1 MELKNFMHACTYRTK
16 FYKMTAAVSLAACTC
31 ALGLP
36 VDVFAQTAAVPSSHA
51 EKSAQPL
58 VAPAQTP
65 APAASAAPA
74 PATKHSAAS
83 ATDRSATSSSDGPV
97 YDTAKNYIQ
106 DSADEKSVTYKRKTD
121 FAVDNPFPD
130 VISDDEIKEAFDHN
144 KEYDLSKICFTPD
157 ASKAQ
162 PNPKKEIVKDTQLK
176 SVSGKY
182 TIYYV
187 LNKFSQDAHPTNL
200 LAMYGG
206 AITGT
211 TAKDGSIYA
220 GSESTVNVRYC
231 PFTFELNGY
240 KIADNCLK
248 MVKIIMP
255 SYQNYTYL
263 KIEYNYSPSSIERM
277 KIFYAAQGSTASSVG
292 VFPHHLLSL
301 SPKAD
306 AEFHFVDDLQYRA
319 KNKDGID
326 AKGKL
331 KQRGNSDDHASLT
344 EEEKKKGFLMSAKPF
359 YEVKGL
365 QDISDTSP
373 ITTGL
378 GGYARNN
385 SGDQKTTLLSF
396 EGDRS
401 SQKTGTYASWYI
413 YRPTLADLTD
423 RNIPGYVYWD
433 NDIDK
438 PKGGVFKAG
447 KNGSADQATEEDPGN
462 HYLSFAYEMKDGK
475 PVKRLTRKHYYV
487 TFRALPT
494 RLVVQYKGL
503 DNKIK
508 TDQAFGL
515 YTTQNSSLSLINDK
529 LKSREAPQTKPTKD
543 ALVQMMK
550 NANTSFL
557 DKGAGYLSDGFA
569 YLLPG
574 TYMVKPTLKAPDG
587 YEWVIETKETNKK
600 TQADL
605 KVSLQTKEADP
616 TQQVVTFVL
625 KKKPTPAPTP
635 TPYPLPVPEVPA
647 PTPAPA
653 PAPEHKVPA
662 LEAPAP
668 KTPAA
673 PAEAPAPLMRK
684 HARTLPQ
691 TGDPMAISAVGE
703 LGMMLGILS
712 ASLAATLRRKRR

>member
-1 MELKNFMHACTYRTK
+1 MHACTYRTK

-36 VDVFAQTAAVPSSHA
+36 VDVFAQTAAVPSSHV
-51 EKSAQPL
+51 EK
-58 VAPAQTP
+58 PAQTP
-65 APAASAAPA
+65 APAAAPA
-74 PATKHSAAS
+74 PTHAPKHSAVP
-83 ATDRSATSSSDGPV
+83 ATDRSANDANTKV
-97 YDTAKNYIQ
+97 YDTAANYKKHSEDDYSITYSYVKNNQKI
-106 DSADEKSVTYKRKTD
+106 T
-121 FAVDNPFPD
+121 NPFPD
-130 VISDDEIKEAFDHN
+130 IISDAEIEKEFKNRDHASIN
-144 KEYDLSKICFTPD
+144 KTVFIPTATADNPHPTP
-157 ASKAQ
+157 
-162 PNPKKEIVKDTQLK
+162 V
-176 SVSGKY
+176 
-182 TIYYV
+182 V
-187 LNKFSQDAHPTNL
+187 LNVYDKLPK
-200 LAMYGG
+200 G
-206 AITGT
+206 TGT
-211 TAKDGSIYA
+211 FKQCAVFKFAKLAYPIQLYAGACGGFQSRNGLIAADGSVYA
-220 GSESTVNVRYC
+220 GSNQTAKYEMHHGS
-231 PFTFELNGY
+231 FKINGY
-240 KIADNCLK
+240 TLPGDGKNAIC
-248 MVKIIMP
+248 V
-255 SYQNYTYL
+255 
-263 KIEYNYSPSSIERM
+263 SIE
-277 KIFYAAQGSTASSVG
+277 KDNAPENYFYYEISASSDSELYERVLMNGG
-292 VFPHHLLSL
+292 VSSTTGGYETTFLVNDLTPY
-301 SPKAD
+301 PD
-306 AEFHFVDDLQYRA
+306 AQFHFVDDLQYRA
-319 KNKDGID
+319 LNPGGVNPDD
-326 AKGKL
+326 SL
-331 KQRGNSDDHASLT
+331 KQRGNSDTHPSLSD
-344 EEEKKKGFLMSAKPF
+344 EDKKKGTLISALPL
-359 YEVKGL
+359 YEIPGL
-365 QDISDTSP
+365 ASIPGVDPVTTDVASFSRSTGGDLKTP
-373 ITTGL
+373 I
-378 GGYARNN
+378 
-385 SGDQKTTLLSF
+385 LSF
-396 EGDRS
+396 KDDPKAKDR
-401 SQKTGTYASWYI
+401 K
-413 YRPTLADLTD
+413 RPTLADLTGTK
-423 RNIPGYVYWD
+423 IPGYVYWD

-438 PKGGVFKAG
+438 PQNTNHEFA
-447 KNGSADQATEEDPGN
+447 NDNATKEDPGN

-515 YTTQNSSLSLINDK
+515 YTTRNSSPALINDK
-529 LKSREAPQTKPTKD
+529 LKSREAPQTEPTKD

-557 DKGAGYLSDGFA
+557 DNGAGYLSDGFA

-625 KKKPTPAPTP
+625 KKKPTPTPTP
-635 TPYPLPVPEVPA
+635 TPYPLSVPEVPA
-647 PTPAPA
+647 PVPAPA
-653 PAPEHKVPA
+653 PVPEHKVPA

>member
-1 MELKNFMHACTYRTK
+1 MQKTVGGGGTISVYFKRIGANFMHICTYRTK
-16 FYKMTAAVSLAACTC
+16 FYRMTAAVSLAACTC

-36 VDVFAQTAAVPSSHA
+36 VDVFAQTAAAPSSHA
-51 EKSAQPL
+51 EKSEQTP
-58 VAPAQTP
+58 TP
-65 APAASAAPA
+65 APSAAPA
-74 PATKHSAAS
+74 PATKHSIAP
-83 ATDRSATSSSDGPV
+83 ATDRSANDANTKV
-97 YDTAKNYIQ
+97 YDTAANYTITNQDDNSITFSYVKNKNKI
-106 DSADEKSVTYKRKTD
+106 S
-121 FAVDNPFPD
+121 NPFPD
-130 VISDDEIKEAFDHN
+130 VISDEEIEAAFKKGDVCIKKALFLPN
-144 KEYDLSKICFTPD
+144 PTPD
-157 ASKAQ
+157 NPNPRPIYSKAWADRLPEGKGTFKQ
-162 PNPKKEIVKDTQLK
+162 YAVFRFADYAYPIQLFAWCAYQ
-176 SVSGKY
+176 SRNG
-182 TIYYV
+182 TIA
-187 LNKFSQDAHPTNL
+187 S
-200 LAMYGG
+200 
-206 AITGT
+206 
-211 TAKDGSIYA
+211 DGSIYV
-220 GSESTVNVRYC
+220 GSSSTVNYALH
-231 PFTFELNGY
+231 PGTFKLNGY
-240 KIADNCLK
+240 TLPNNSKTRILIDVDRNNAPDNYFYYELTCPTDNN
-248 MVKIIMP
+248 V
-255 SYQNYTYL
+255 N
-263 KIEYNYSPSSIERM
+263 ERVLM
-277 KIFYAAQGSTASSVG
+277 NGG
-292 VFPHHLLSL
+292 VAMTTGGYGRTSL
-301 SPKAD
+301 VREFDVAAD
-306 AEFHFVDDLQYRA
+306 AEFHFVDDLQYHA
-319 KNKDGID
+319 LHPEGINTDGT
-326 AKGKL
+326 L
-331 KQRGNSDDHASLT
+331 KQRGNSDNHASLT
-344 EEEKKKGFLMSAKPF
+344 EEEKKKGSLMSAKPF
-359 YEVKGL
+359 YEIKDL
-365 QDISDTSP
+365 QDINGAP
-373 ITTGL
+373 AITTDEAL
-378 GGYARNN
+378 YYRSTGG
-385 SGDQKTTLLSF
+385 DLKTPILSF
-396 EGDRS
+396 KDDPKAKDR
-401 SQKTGTYASWYI
+401 K
-413 YRPTLADLTD
+413 RPTLADLTGTK
-423 RNIPGYVYWD
+423 IPGYVYWD

-438 PKGGVFKAG
+438 PQNTNHEFA
-447 KNGSADQATEEDPGN
+447 NDDATKETPGN

-503 DNKIK
+503 DNKIQ

-515 YTTQNSSLSLINDK
+515 YTTQNSSPALINDK

-600 TQADL
+600 KQADL

-653 PAPEHKVPA
+653 PAPEHNVPT
-662 LEAPAP
+662 LEVPAP